1 MNDCEEIL
9 KKANE
14 TQENAAKVIMEVQ
27 KMKES
32 VSAQSG
38 VQIDDSEK
46 TIMIPYSALE
56 MEADRHDAEKDKMRK
71 HYKSIIMWISVA
83 FVTFVLLVFGSIWYL
98 FANYDFTT
106 YSQDGNGIN
115 NYLGE
120 NAQQGDLN
128 YGAENPHNTTP
139 IQKT

>member
-83 FVTFVLLVFGSIWYL
+83 FVTFVLLVFGSIWYIT
-98 FANYDFTT
+98 ANYEFSEF
-106 YSQDGNGIN
+106 SQDVETGNANYVANSGDVIN
-115 NYLGE
+115 GE
-120 NAQQGDLN
+120 TSH
-128 YGAENPHNTTP
+128 PHNTS
-139 IQKT
+139 KAS